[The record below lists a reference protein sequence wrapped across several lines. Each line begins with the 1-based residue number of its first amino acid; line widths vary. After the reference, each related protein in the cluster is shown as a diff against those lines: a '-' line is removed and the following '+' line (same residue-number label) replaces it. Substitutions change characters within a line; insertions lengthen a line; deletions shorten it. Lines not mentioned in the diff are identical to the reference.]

1 MESHPVPTEPTVRID
16 ALETF
21 VELLSR
27 VESDPASDAFYSRLC
42 EATCRVG
49 DMDRAVIFR
58 YDGARRRVRA
68 AGAYGLPLAVFADA
82 QVTVETVP
90 VARESLVEDRVI
102 EISSDTA
109 EGVPDEYA
117 RLLRDSTLVSTPLAA
132 AGRW

>member
-1 MESHPVPTEPTVRID
+1 MESQATEPTVRID

-27 VESDPASDAFYSRLC
+27 VEADASSDAFYSRLC
-42 EATCRVG
+42 EATCRLA

-68 AGAYGLPLAVFADA
+68 AGAYGGGLDLFADA
-82 QVTVETVP
+82 QLTVETVP

-102 EISSDTA
+102 EIPSADA
-109 EGVPDEYA
+109 EGVPEEYKN
-117 RLLRDSTLVSTPLAA
+117 LIQDSTLVCTPM
-132 AGRW
+132 